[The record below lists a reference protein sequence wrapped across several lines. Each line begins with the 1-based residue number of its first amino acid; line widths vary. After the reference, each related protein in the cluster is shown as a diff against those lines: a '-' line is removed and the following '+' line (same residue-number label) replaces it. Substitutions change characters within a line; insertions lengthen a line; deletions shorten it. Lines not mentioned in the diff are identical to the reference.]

1 MTIFFPNPSR
11 NFDKACN
18 AVSFVGYDDL
28 FVVNFYVDAGALAK
42 AVDGEYSQSDC
53 LKAFDAQIDLIHK
66 AASKKYSRNSGMT
79 YILKT
84 TDF

>member
-1 MTIFFPNPSR
+1 MTILFPNPSR
-11 NFDKACN
+11 NFDNVRN

-28 FVVNFYVDAGALAK
+28 FVVNFYVEAGALAH

-53 LKAFDAQIDLIHK
+53 LTAFDAQIDLIRK